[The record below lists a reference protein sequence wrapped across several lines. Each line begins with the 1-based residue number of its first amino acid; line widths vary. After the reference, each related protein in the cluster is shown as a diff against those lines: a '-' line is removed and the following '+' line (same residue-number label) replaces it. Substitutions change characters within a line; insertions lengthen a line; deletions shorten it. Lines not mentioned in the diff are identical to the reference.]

1 MRLKSVTEESRDIV
15 YDRMKEAFPYE
26 ERRDKEDW
34 IKLFD
39 CERYKCMFIVDEKEI
54 QIGFAAW
61 WEYDEFIFL
70 EHLAINGECR
80 GHGYG
85 TEFLNFFRVICNK
98 PIILEVEFPVTE
110 QAIKRI
116 EFYRKADFY
125 LNDKYEY
132 YQPSYH
138 GKESLPLILMSTVP
152 LDEDK
157 VKTFVKTTLASCYK
171 NN

>member
-1 MRLKSVTEESRDIV
+1 MRLKSITEDKRNIV
-15 YDRMKEAFPYE
+15 YERMAEAFPYE

-39 CERYKCMFIVDEKEI
+39 DERYKCTFITDENA
-54 QIGFAAW
+54 QPIGFAAW

-70 EHLAINGECR
+70 EHLAINHECR
-80 GHGYG
+80 GNGYG
-85 TEFLNFFRVICNK
+85 TKFLNYFREIFKK

-116 EFYRKADFY
+116 EFYKKADFY
-125 LNDKYEY
+125 LNDRYEY
-132 YQPSYH
+132 RQPSYH
-138 GKESLPLILMSTVP
+138 GTESVPLILMSTVP

-157 VKTFVKTTLASCYK
+157 VKLFVETTIASCYK